1 MTKLV
6 DRPSDGNGPGG
17 GDPAGDD
24 PGPDGPGPDGPGPDG
39 PGPDGPGR
47 GDRRRADL
55 VEAGLD
61 LLAESGWPAV
71 TSRLVAARAG
81 ANVGLV
87 HYHFGGM
94 PRLRVEI
101 ARRATDLLV
110 RPVVDELVGC
120 PDPRAAGELVR
131 AAAGLPGDDRAA
143 RLAVEITAAA
153 IREPEVGQVLREAFV
168 DARRRIADWLGQLR
182 PHWTTARRGD
192 TATLLTA
199 ALDGLLLHRMLDR
212 DLAADGAVAILAA
225 LLEADD
231 D

>member
-6 DRPSDGNGPGG
+6 DRPSE
-17 GDPAGDD
+17 
-24 PGPDGPGPDGPGPDG
+24 
-39 PGPDGPGR
+39 R

-55 VEAGLD
+55 VDAGLA

-71 TSRLVAARAG
+71 TSRLVATRAG

-101 ARRATDLLV
+101 ARRATDLLI

-120 PDPRAAGELVR
+120 PDTGAAVDLIR
-131 AAAGLPGDDRAA
+131 AAAGRPGDDRAA
-143 RLAVEITAAA
+143 RLTVEITAAA
-153 IREPEVGQVLREAFV
+153 IREPEVGQVLREAFA
-168 DARRRIADWLGQLR
+168 DARRRVADWLGDLR
-182 PHWTTARRGD
+182 PHWTPARRAA

-199 ALDGLLLHRMLDR
+199 ALDGLLLHRMLDP
-212 DLAADGAVAILAA
+212 DLATDGAVATLAA
-225 LLEADD
+225 LLTAADD
-231 D
+231 